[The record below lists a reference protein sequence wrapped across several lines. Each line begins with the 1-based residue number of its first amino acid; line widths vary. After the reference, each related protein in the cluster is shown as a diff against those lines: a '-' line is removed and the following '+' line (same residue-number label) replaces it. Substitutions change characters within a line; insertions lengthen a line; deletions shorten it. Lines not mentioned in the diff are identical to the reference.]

1 LGGEPA
7 QILFLPRTDP
17 LPDEPSMG
25 LERYIE
31 AQNLAGKI
39 VGTVA
44 PDRRSTGYGLSR
56 FQDNP
61 RLDFTRIADAPGV
74 HFAHARGFVAK
85 TSLTDHEHLKALLVR
100 AGG

>member
-1 LGGEPA
+1 VHYGNIA
-7 QILFLPRTDP
+7 TRDIRTI
-17 LPDEPSMG
+17 SRG
-25 LERYIE
+25 IH
-31 AQNLAGKI
+31 
-39 VGTVA
+39 
-44 PDRRSTGYGLSR
+44 RSTGYGLSR

-85 TSLTDHEHLKALLVR
+85 TSLTDHAHLKALLVR